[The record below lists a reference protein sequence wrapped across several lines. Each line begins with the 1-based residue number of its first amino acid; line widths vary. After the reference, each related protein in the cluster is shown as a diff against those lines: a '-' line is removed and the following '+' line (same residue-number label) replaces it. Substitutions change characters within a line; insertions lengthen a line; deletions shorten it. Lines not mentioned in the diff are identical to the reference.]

1 MTIFYKLNLNR
12 NRVWRLLEPAEDND
26 NLSKFIDVFLVN
38 LIFFNIL
45 MVILETVE
53 TLYFKYKLWFIYFEL
68 FSVTIFS
75 LEYISRF
82 WSCVENKTQNETNGK
97 ARLRYIFSFSAIID
111 LIAILPSLLAFLFPT
126 VDLRFVRALRIFRLL
141 KFSRYSNSINTLLV
155 VLWDQRKSLG
165 AAFFILFI
173 VLIISSSGMYIVEK
187 DIQPDK
193 FGSIPQSM
201 WWSIVTLTTVGY
213 GDVYPV
219 TSMGKFFGSIIIILG
234 IGTVALPSGILAS
247 AFTEY
252 TRRNQKKYEDKL
264 KFMLSDNIIDDE
276 ERKELDDLS
285 EKLNLSDEDIAAI
298 EAHYKNKKKK
308 SSPTAPIK

>member
-1 MTIFYKLNLNR
+1 
-12 NRVWRLLEPAEDND
+12 
-26 NLSKFIDVFLVN
+26 
-38 LIFFNIL
+38 

-53 TLYFKYKLWFIYFEL
+53 TLYLQYEKHFKYFEL

-75 LEYISRF
+75 IEYIGRL
-82 WSCVENKTQNETNGK
+82 WSCVENKTKNQSNTK
-97 ARLRYIFSFSAIID
+97 VRLKYILSFSAIID
-111 LIAILPSLLAFLFPT
+111 AIAILPSLLAFLFPT

-187 DIQPDK
+187 DIQPEK

-252 TRRNQKKYEDKL
+252 TRRNQQKYEDKL
-264 KFMLSDNIIDDE
+264 KFMLSDNIIDDD
-276 ERKELDDLS
+276 ERKELDELS
-285 EKLNLSDEDIAAI
+285 EKLNLSDEDIEAI
-298 EAHYKNKKKK
+298 EDHYKNKKK
-308 SSPTAPIK
+308 S

>member
-1 MTIFYKLNLNR
+1 M
-12 NRVWRLLEPAEDND
+12 
-26 NLSKFIDVFLVN
+26 
-38 LIFFNIL
+38 
-45 MVILETVE
+45 
-53 TLYFKYKLWFIYFEL
+53 
-68 FSVTIFS
+68 
-75 LEYISRF
+75 
-82 WSCVENKTQNETNGK
+82 
-97 ARLRYIFSFSAIID
+97 
-111 LIAILPSLLAFLFPT
+111 
-126 VDLRFVRALRIFRLL
+126 RALRIFRLL

-155 VLWDQRKSLG
+155 GLWDQRKSLG

-308 SSPTAPIK
+308 S

>member
-1 MTIFYKLNLNR
+1 MIIFKKLNLNR
-12 NRVWRLLEPAEDND
+12 KRVWKLLEPAEDND
-26 NLSKFIDVFLVN
+26 NLSKFIDIFLVN

-45 MVILETVE
+45 MVILETVD
-53 TLYFKYKLWFIYFEL
+53 TLYFRYKLWFIYFEL

-75 LEYISRF
+75 IEYVSRF
-82 WSCVENKTQNETNGK
+82 WSCVESKTKSETNRK

-111 LIAILPSLLAFLFPT
+111 LIAILPSLSAFLFPT

-141 KFSRYSNSINTLLV
+141 KFSRYSNSINTLLI

-276 ERKELDDLS
+276 ERKELDELS
-285 EKLNLSDEDIAAI
+285 EKLNLSDEDIEAI
-298 EAHYKNKKKK
+298 EDHYKNKKK
-308 SSPTAPIK
+308 S

>member
-1 MTIFYKLNLNR
+1 MIIFKKLNLNR
-12 NRVWRLLEPAEDND
+12 KRVWKLLEPAEDND
-26 NLSKFIDVFLVN
+26 NLSKFIDIFLVN

-45 MVILETVE
+45 MVILETVD

-75 LEYISRF
+75 LEYVSRF
-82 WSCVENKTQNETNGK
+82 WSCVENKTKSETNGK
-97 ARLRYIFSFSAIID
+97 TRLRYIFSFSAIID

-141 KFSRYSNSINTLLV
+141 KFSRYSNSINTLLI

-187 DIQPDK
+187 DIQPEK

-219 TSMGKFFGSIIIILG
+219 TTMGKFFGSIIIILG

-264 KFMLSDNIIDDE
+264 KFMLSDNIIDAE
-276 ERKELDDLS
+276 ERKELNELS
-285 EKLNLSDEDIAAI
+285 EKLNLSDDDIEAI
-298 EAHYKNKKKK
+298 EEHYKKKKKK
-308 SSPTAPIK
+308 S